1 MQLEQAK
8 RIPRKFKKKV
18 KKLIKGYNL
27 YDYTITKITKNGFIA
42 YNKNNA
48 YFE

>member
-1 MQLEQAK
+1 MQLEKAK

-18 KKLIKGYNL
+18 KKIIKDYK
-27 YDYTITKITKNGFIA
+27 DYTITKITKKGFIA

>member
-1 MQLEQAK
+1 MKLLMAK

-18 KKLIKGYNL
+18 KKLIKDYK
-27 YDYTITKITKNGFIA
+27 DYTITKITKNGFIA

>member
-18 KKLIKGYNL
+18 KKFIKDYK
-27 YDYTITKITKNGFIA
+27 DYTITKITKNGFIA